1 MKISFDLQ
9 LADLVAFVRYH
20 DSHSPRVRWTRA
32 IAAVVV
38 LAPFVI
44 LPLVLLP
51 TEYRPAALAAVAV
64 GTFVSAFR
72 MPAAFDRGVERN
84 VRKLYSGPKGANTFG
99 MHELELTDTS
109 LIKRTDYI
117 ESTTRF
123 AALGPVICEEL
134 HLCLRWA
141 DDGVRDP
148 AAHRAFGRFRS
159 IHHGHRRARGRGEPD
174 GGALA
179 SFSEF
184 H

>member
-9 LADLVAFVRYH
+9 LPDLVAFVRYH
-20 DSHSPRVRWTRA
+20 DHHSPRVRWTRA
-32 IAAVVV
+32 IAAVI
-38 LAPFVI
+38 LFAPIVI

-51 TEYRPAALAAVAV
+51 PMYRPVALATLVVTGVIGAL
-64 GTFVSAFR
+64 R

-123 AALGPVICEEL
+123 AALGPVKCSKNYTFVYAGPTTAFVIP
-134 HLCLRWA
+134 RQA
-141 DDGVRDP
+141 VRSGDFDQFT
-148 AAHRAFGRFRS
+148 AAIAERVAAANPMV
-159 IHHGHRRARGRGEPD
+159 AR
-174 GGALA
+174 
-179 SFSEF
+179 
-184 H
+184 

>member
-44 LPLVLLP
+44 LPLVFLP

-64 GTFVSAFR
+64 GAFVSAFR

-123 AALGPVICEEL
+123 AALGPVICAKNYTFVYVGPTTAFVIPR
-134 HLCLRWA
+134 HT
-141 DDGVRDP
+141 VRSGDFDQFT
-148 AAHRAFGRFRS
+148 AAIAERVAAANPMV
-159 IHHGHRRARGRGEPD
+159 AR
-174 GGALA
+174 
-179 SFSEF
+179 
-184 H
+184 